1 LPGDLWIDLPL
12 LENLDLGWNDFRK
25 LDANSFRGMS
35 SKLERLNL
43 RNNEALREIVPGT
56 FDGIS
61 ELRYLNLSTLLW
73 REGIKLLTRFSGFFV
88 NNREI
93 IYLKNSNDA
102 EVDVERKPR
111 NVENNEKKEN
121 NEEEMLRRRNELE
134 KSEIPVEQKSKKLSE
149 RNLDLDQNCA
159 TTSF

>member
-1 LPGDLWIDLPL
+1 LPSDLWIDLPL

-61 ELRYLNLSTLLW
+61 ELRYLNLSTTSLGKIINGML
-73 REGIKLLTRFSGFFV
+73 GNLSKLKVLCILFFY
-88 NNREI
+88 E
-93 IYLKNSNDA
+93 
-102 EVDVERKPR
+102 
-111 NVENNEKKEN
+111 
-121 NEEEMLRRRNELE
+121 
-134 KSEIPVEQKSKKLSE
+134 
-149 RNLDLDQNCA
+149 
-159 TTSF
+159 